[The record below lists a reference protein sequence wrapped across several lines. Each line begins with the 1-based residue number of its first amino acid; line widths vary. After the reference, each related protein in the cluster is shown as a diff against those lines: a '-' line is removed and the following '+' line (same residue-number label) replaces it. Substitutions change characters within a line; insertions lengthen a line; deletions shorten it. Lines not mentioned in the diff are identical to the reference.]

1 MKLVAIVILILASV
15 SLQAG
20 LAFTGNPLLR
30 SLILPLP
37 MVLLAVGMVL
47 WGFRPRSLQE
57 RRYDKRRARK
67 KQHVRQFRQIL
78 RGDDAPPRDPDRPV
92 VTVVEGFIPKD
103 LERCP
108 DGAWRRKE
116 ITTTD
121 FILGEE
127 GNWLIDPK
135 FQEEKPG
142 PVQIWEDFRVEVR
155 QMIVDE
161 VKSIMSA
168 GWPFDSQ
175 LAKISP
181 YDMMM
186 AKRIVEQRAA
196 LKISQAVLGKLVG
209 VSVKMVSDWE
219 HARRPIPPRVINQLK
234 RHLRIEQL

>member
-1 MKLVAIVILILASV
+1 M
-15 SLQAG
+15 
-20 LAFTGNPLLR
+20 
-30 SLILPLP
+30 
-37 MVLLAVGMVL
+37 
-47 WGFRPRSLQE
+47 
-57 RRYDKRRARK
+57 
-67 KQHVRQFRQIL
+67 RQIL
-78 RGDDAPPRDPDRPV
+78 RERGVPARDPDRPV
-92 VTVVEGFIPKD
+92 VTVVSGFLPKD
-103 LERCP
+103 LERCA

-121 FILGEE
+121 YILGEE
-127 GNWLIDPK
+127 GNWLIDPRV
-135 FQEEKPG
+135 QESKPG

-161 VKSIMSA
+161 VKAIMSA

-175 LAKISP
+175 LAKVSP
-181 YDMMM
+181 YDMML